1 MAFLAAWWRALP
13 PRRRLEPVLFVAFA
27 ALLCNLPLVSSRP
40 LEAITQT
47 NLGIALEQ
55 EGRPAD
61 AETRYREAI
70 RLAPRNASAH
80 NRLGILLVSMGRVR
94 EGIAEFRAAL
104 DIQPTF
110 SEANANL
117 QRALTMTRAGGA
129 PSPSPRPRFG

>member
-1 MAFLAAWWRALP
+1 MAFLAVWWRALP
-13 PRRRLEPVLFVAFA
+13 PRRRLEPVLFIAFA
-27 ALLCNLPLVSSRP
+27 ALMCHLPLVSSRP

-80 NRLGILLVSMGRVR
+80 NRLGILLVSMGRVG
-94 EGIAEFRAAL
+94 EAIAEFRTAL
-104 DIQPTF
+104 EIQPTF
-110 SEANANL
+110 TEASLNL
-117 QRALTMTRAGGA
+117 ERALAAGKGDEPPA
-129 PSPSPRPRFG
+129 ACPRPRFG